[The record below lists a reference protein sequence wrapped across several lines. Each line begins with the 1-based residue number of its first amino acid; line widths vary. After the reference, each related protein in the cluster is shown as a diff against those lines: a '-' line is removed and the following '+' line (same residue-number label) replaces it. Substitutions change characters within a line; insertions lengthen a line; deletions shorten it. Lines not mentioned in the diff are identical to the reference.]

1 MLSGFESRTS
11 ITKAFFS
18 LFGLLIITRMI
29 IFQTS
34 EQYRALQESWDTEY
48 TGRTVSVVPTRG
60 IIYDRWGTPLATN
73 TTVYEIDV
81 NLQHV
86 GSYQNADT
94 ISSVLSR
101 ILDMPYNDIY
111 KQASKPFESGKL
123 HYAIITK
130 FVEPEKIEQLSLIKD
145 EYRNQYD
152 ARKKPTLTLIGVEW
166 IPFLIRQY
174 PEGQLA
180 ANVVGF
186 VTQHGDAMRG
196 VEKHYD
202 ELLSG
207 VPSKSYQTGIPNV
220 IDDKTSIPQGADL
233 ILTIDREIQMT
244 VEDILDKAVE
254 DTGSLSGTV
263 IVSDPKTGEILAMA
277 VSPRVDS
284 SNFWDSK
291 VKYINPAIEVVYEP
305 GSVFKVLTMAAAL
318 DAGIVTPDTPFLDT
332 GSRTVGGI
340 TVYNWDRS
348 AYGQQTM
355 TTCMQY
361 SLNTCL
367 AYVAEQLGVTRFNT
381 YLEAFGIG
389 RRSGIDL
396 DGEQVFPL
404 PIPSEGNLA
413 AQSFGQAVSVAP
425 IQMVAAISAIAND
438 GNMMAPHVVRSI
450 ISNGRQYDLP
460 PQRVSKPISAETAR
474 TLTNMLSVS
483 LQEETS
489 LAHVPGYVLA
499 GKTGTAEIPL
509 TPNDPGFGIQAY
521 RSVGTN
527 ASFVGWGPVDDPK
540 FLVYVWLEEPGTSPW
555 GSVVAAPV
563 FADVVKEL
571 VVLMDIPPD
580 DVRLQLATQ

>member
-1 MLSGFESRTS
+1 MFSGFESRTS
-11 ITKAFFS
+11 IAKAFFS

-29 IFQTS
+29 TFQTS
-34 EQYRALQESWDTEY
+34 EQYRALQESWDKEY
-48 TGRTVSVVPTRG
+48 TGRTVSITPTRG

-81 NLQHV
+81 NLEHV
-86 GSYQNADT
+86 AIYQNADT
-94 ISSVLSR
+94 IASVLSR
-101 ILDMPYNDIY
+101 ILELPYDQIQQ
-111 KQASKPFESGKL
+111 QASIPFDPLKAR
-123 HYAIITK
+123 YRMITK
-130 FVEPEKIEQLSLIKD
+130 FVEPEKIEQLSLTYE
-145 EYRNQYD
+145 EYSNLKSTN
-152 ARKKPTLTLIGVEW
+152 KKPAPTLRGVEW

-180 ANVVGF
+180 SNVIGF

-196 VEKHYD
+196 VEKQYD

-207 VPSKSYQTGIPNV
+207 VPSKSYQTGIPNIV
-220 IDDKTSIPQGADL
+220 DDKTTIPQGADL

-254 DTGSLSGTV
+254 ETRSLSGTV

-277 VSPRVDS
+277 VSPRIDS
-284 SNFWDSK
+284 KNFWDSQ
-291 VKYINPAIEVVYEP
+291 VKYVNPAIEVVYEP

-318 DAGIVTPDTPFLDT
+318 DAGVVTPDTPFLDT
-332 GSRTVGGI
+332 GSFSFGGV
-340 TVYNWDRS
+340 TVYNWDRN

-361 SLNTCL
+361 SLNVCL
-367 AYVAEQLGVTRFNT
+367 AWVAKELGVTQFYN

-404 PIPSEGNLA
+404 PIPSDGNLA

-489 LAHVPGYVLA
+489 LAHVPGYLLA

-509 TPNDPGFGIQAY
+509 NPDDPYFGIQAY
-521 RSVGTN
+521 RSVGSN

-580 DVRLQLATQ
+580 DVRMQLATQ